1 MMAGIKQDLPWE
13 DTTDKNGPDDRSGNL
28 LVQPQLTL
36 REQFDAEELQL
47 IWNKETNPGGLR
59 LEVLLDLMCAE
70 IAEQTD
76 QLAKLKHPMANAR
89 CTINRR
95 IMDRLKAAE
104 KFQRE
109 ALELS
114 PG

>member
-1 MMAGIKQDLPWE
+1 MDSTETLMPGGLTRENQ
-13 DTTDKNGPDDRSGNL
+13 DKNGPDTTKRAL
-28 LVQPQLTL
+28 PPPTL
-36 REQFDAEELQL
+36 RDQFDAEELRL

-59 LEVLLDLMCAE
+59 LEVLLDLIVAE

-104 KFQRE
+104 KLQRE
-109 ALELS
+109 AMELS
-114 PG
+114 PN